1 MPEMNVFINQ
11 SCERFAD
18 KRSKEKGEDELTAM
32 TYNGES
38 SMKLKMVFEKH
49 GIPVGKEVC
58 IRGFKTALE
67 NCTSSPMVFP
77 PFFDAKACGSLTH
90 TPLQ

>member
-18 KRSKEKGEDELTAM
+18 QRSKEKGEDELTAM
-32 TYNGES
+32 TYNGDT
-38 SMKLKMVFEKH
+38 SMKLKMVFEKQ
-49 GIPVGKEVC
+49 GIPVGKEIC

-67 NCTSSPMVFP
+67 NCTSSPMGFP
-77 PFFDAKACGSLTH
+77 PFLIQK
-90 TPLQ
+90 PLDR